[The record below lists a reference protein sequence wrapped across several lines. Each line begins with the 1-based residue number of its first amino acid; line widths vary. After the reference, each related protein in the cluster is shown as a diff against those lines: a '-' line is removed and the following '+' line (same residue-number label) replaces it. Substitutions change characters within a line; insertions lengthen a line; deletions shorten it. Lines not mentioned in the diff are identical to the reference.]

1 MIHRLL
7 GGMPRGDGRELLDR
21 IGVGGSEGYDAAML
35 RQARD
40 RHRAEDLRRAAF
52 DRARGAADG
61 LRLHEVQHPH
71 SGRGCLRLSWAEFRG
86 NVPGRQANSYL
97 DLTDERFGT
106 GGAEGR
112 L

>member
-71 SGRGCLRLSWAEFRG
+71 SGRGHAYDSAGPSF
-86 NVPGRQANSYL
+86 
-97 DLTDERFGT
+97 
-106 GGAEGR
+106 EGMFPVVR
-112 L
+112 RIRISI